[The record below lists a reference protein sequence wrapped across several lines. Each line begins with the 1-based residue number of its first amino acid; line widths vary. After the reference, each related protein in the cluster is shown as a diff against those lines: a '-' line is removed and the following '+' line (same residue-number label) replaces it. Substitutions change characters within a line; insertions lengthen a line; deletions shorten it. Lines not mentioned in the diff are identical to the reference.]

1 MATLQQTLRGLPQAD
16 EQLVRGPG
24 GVLQRG
30 PTLKE
35 ATKKA
40 GLAAAPTT
48 PMGAEFLG
56 VDKQVSKMAGTPQQV
71 QATLQTAL
79 RQKQYGRET
88 TEQEAGAMTKSADM
102 QKLGGL
108 GDRVTKMITGE
119 LAKVA
124 TSDVALSPDVE
135 IIRQDPTGKTQAS
148 MDAML
153 RIVQSGQ
160 DLDQITKAVPE
171 AAEALGNIAKGL
183 IRDPKNVKVAE
194 FLPELGYTAE
204 DLAALLN
211 VSAGDIQGYSVED
224 LQNKIN
230 QVSSEEFTRTQQLQ
244 QQATSPSVGAAERGL
259 AREAARELSAV
270 GVRASEADMQRLT
283 DELSTADQ
291 VSLFGEVRSI
301 TDWLADENI
310 SALIKDVLES
320 PKGSQLRK
328 DMEAQAPDLYGF
340 ITRNETILK
349 EAATNIE
356 TAGTA
361 FKGIQTTNKNLY
373 ALLGMSDEAAK
384 IFVPQLTGLQSKE
397 YTRAEIPVL
406 AYIDTLTDAE
416 KKLAVNELNQLQATN
431 PTLAAQIAG
440 LTPEKLA
447 ALGIGKP
454 GSNYEKMV
462 KYNQDVDTISNLSD
476 TDGNA
481 IIANVFNDVGSVRA
495 ANELIDNNNVLVALG
510 YPSGVSMSAPI
521 NPASVKTD
529 ILAARPKVSVADA
542 ADGKVPVG
550 GKISLGEPNYPK
562 DTKEELLYTTL
573 RPVLKDG
580 SLSAQEINDPEG
592 VVSTLN
598 FNQLLTLRDIANR
611 PGAKI
616 DKPALDARLNELRSE
631 NTAREFLA
639 VGGQERKNTDPAL
652 DIDRWA
658 RLLDPKVDGNKVDKA
673 AVRDL
678 ISRTA
683 LGEFQSGR
691 YRLKYAEGTLE
702 RLKQLGLLAP
712 EHIKAFNDLAAYRL
726 NAYQATGLPGGV
738 RYPYGVDQQ
747 GNALQ
752 KPKNL
757 VKLIDRKKNR
767 IIDVSPQDISYYQK
781 QGYEIY
787 KGR

>member
-56 VDKQVSKMAGTPQQV
+56 VDKQVSKMAGTPQQM

-79 RQKQYGRET
+79 RQKQYGREA

-160 DLDQITKAVPE
+160 DLDEITKAVPE
-171 AAEALGNIAKGL
+171 ASEALSNIAKGL
-183 IRDPKNVKVAE
+183 IRDPKDIKVVE
-194 FLPELGYTAE
+194 FLPDLGYTAE

-211 VSAGDIQGYSVED
+211 VSAEDVQGYSVED

-230 QVSSEEFTRTQQLQ
+230 QVSSEEFTRAQQLQ
-244 QQATSPSVGAAERGL
+244 QQAISPFVGAAERGL

-283 DELSTADQ
+283 DELSRADQ

-301 TDWLADENI
+301 ADWLADDNI

-320 PKGSQLRK
+320 PQGSQLRK

-361 FKGIQTTNKNLY
+361 FKGIQTANKNLY

-384 IFVPQLTGLQSKE
+384 IFASQLTGLQSKE

-416 KKLAVNELNQLQATN
+416 KKLAVKELNNLQATN
-431 PTLAAQIAG
+431 PTLAAEIAE
-440 LTPEKLA
+440 LSPEKLT
-447 ALGIGKP
+447 ALGIGKS

-462 KYNQDVDTISNLSD
+462 KYNQDVDTISNLPD
-476 TDGNA
+476 TDGNT
-481 IIANVFNDVGSVRA
+481 IIATVFDDVGSVRA
-495 ANELIDNNNVLVALG
+495 ANELIDDNNALVALG
-510 YPSGVSMSAPI
+510 YPSGVSMSTPI
-521 NPASVKTD
+521 NPASVKQD
-529 ILAARPKVSVADA
+529 ILAARPKVSVTDA
-542 ADGKVPVG
+542 AAGNVPVG
-550 GKISLGEPNYPK
+550 GKISLGEPNYPE
-562 DTKEELLYTTL
+562 DINEQLLYTAL

-580 SLSAQEINDPEG
+580 SLSAQEINDSKG
-592 VVSTLN
+592 VVSRLN
-598 FNQLLTLRDIANR
+598 FDQLLTLRDMADK

-616 DKPALDARLNELRSE
+616 DKPALDTRLDKLRNEY
-631 NTAREFLA
+631 TAKELLA

-658 RLLDPKVDGNKVDKA
+658 KLLELDDNKINKTA
-673 AVRDL
+673 IKDL
-678 ISRTA
+678 IIRTA
-683 LGEFQSGR
+683 LGEFESGR
-691 YRLKYAEGTLE
+691 YRFTYMDNSLE
-702 RLKQLGLLAP
+702 RLKNLGLLTP
-712 EHIKAFNDLAAYRL
+712 EHIAVFNKAAEERKRAWGHKGIYTDRKYF
-726 NAYQATGLPGGV
+726 
-738 RYPYGVDQQ
+738 YGVDES
-747 GNALQ
+747 GNPR
-752 KPKNL
+752 KPP
-757 VKLIDRKKNR
+757 VSKKTET
-767 IIDVSPQDISYYQK
+767 K
-781 QGYEIY
+781 K